1 MKQRFTLTVVLFIFC
16 TMLATACSGTP
27 ASTVPMEEPAL
38 PVEPTFTPPPA
49 PELIEPAAPAAEPAF
64 TLPSTD
70 GYVLGYEADENQN
83 IDGLLK
89 ACAETKMECVRGK
102 DIDELVNKEVDLIIS
117 YSNQWHVFGV
127 WPQIQNAKAA
137 AIPIFMLNA
146 DSGEEGVYNLSTLY
160 RSTRASLEWMMEE
173 MGGEG
178 EFVYFNFGLNGFTQ
192 EIIDEVLAAYPNVI
206 ATSMPASYEEESLTE
221 ESIFEMMQ
229 ANPEIKA
236 IWSNEKQ
243 MDIFWAI
250 ANLDEFEQR
259 PLFLCNPR
267 LDNLS
272 AWKDWLDADPD
283 FKCFATIQP
292 GGTDYEGVYAAL
304 FYLAGLEFNPEAL
317 VGKYGNTLFYDY
329 PIITSE
335 NLNEWMGKLDSL
347 EEAEYGFYRLTAMT
361 PEEIRN
367 NWFK

>member
-1 MKQRFTLTVVLFIFC
+1 
-16 TMLATACSGTP
+16 
-27 ASTVPMEEPAL
+27 MEEPAL

-49 PELIEPAAPAAEPAF
+49 PEPTEPAAPAAEPAF
-64 TLPSTD
+64 TLPSAD

-117 YSNQWHVFGV
+117 YSNKWHVFGV

-160 RSTRASLEWMMEE
+160 RSTKASLEWMMEE

-178 EFVYFNFGLNGFTQ
+178 EFVYFNFGSNGFTQ

-206 ATSMPASYEEESLTE
+206 ATSMPASYEEESLTQ
-221 ESIFEMMQ
+221 ESIIELMQ

-236 IWSNEKQ
+236 IWSNENQ

-250 ANLDEFEQR
+250 ANQDELEQR

-304 FYLAGLEFNPEAL
+304 FYLAGFEINPEAL
-317 VGKYGNTLFYDY
+317 GGKYGNTFLYDY

-335 NLNEWMGKLDSL
+335 NLYEWMGKLDSL
-347 EEAEYGFYRLTAMT
+347 EEAEYGFYRLPAMT

>member
-1 MKQRFTLTVVLFIFC
+1 MKQRFSLMVVLFISC

-27 ASTVPMEEPAL
+27 DSPTAREPSSPA
-38 PVEPTFTPPPA
+38 EPTFTPTSA
-49 PELIEPAAPAAEPAF
+49 PEPTDSLDPSVESGF
-64 TLPSTD
+64 TLPSAD
-70 GYVLGYEADENQN
+70 GYILGYEADENQN

-89 ACAETKMECVRGK
+89 ACTETKMECVRGK
-102 DIDELVNKEVDLIIS
+102 DIDELVNKGVDVIIS

-137 AIPIFMLNA
+137 SIPIFMLNA

-160 RSTRASLEWMMEE
+160 RSILASLEWMVEE
-173 MGGEG
+173 MDGEG
-178 EFVYFNFGLNGFTQ
+178 EFVYFNFGSNGFTQ
-192 EIIDEVLAAYPNVI
+192 EIIDQVLADYPNIV
-206 ATSMPASYEEESLTE
+206 ATSMPASYEGENFTQ
-221 ESIFEMMQ
+221 ESIAELVQ

-236 IWSNEKQ
+236 IWSTEKQ

-250 ANLDEFEQR
+250 ANLEDIEER
-259 PLFLCNPR
+259 PLFLCSQR
-267 LDNLS
+267 LDNMR

-335 NLNEWMGKLDSL
+335 NLNEWMGKLDRL
-347 EEAEYGFYRLTAMT
+347 EEAEYDFYRLPAMT

-367 NWFK
+367 SWFK